1 MVTGPRQ
8 PRPPIGARFPH
19 LWAGMGAIATVGLV
33 IVGVAGL
40 IMQGERQG
48 PITGPSMPPTQSVR
62 GTSGAGQAAPPS
74 ISPSSPSSSPSSGS
88 SLANKQVILG
98 RDLLPISTE
107 SCRVPPIASG
117 AAWQVGP
124 LRVGGKPFDTAY
136 YCNLFSGGS
145 GSLDFILGKN
155 FSIFTLTAGFADNS
169 LSTTAVLKLEIIGD
183 GTTYLTQPLTIKF
196 GDASDL
202 HISVANVTRLELKVT
217 ETSPPDGG
225 PTTLP
230 ALAAPTLTRSS

>member
-98 RDLLPISTE
+98 
-107 SCRVPPIASG
+107 
-117 AAWQVGP
+117 
-124 LRVGGKPFDTAY
+124 
-136 YCNLFSGGS
+136 
-145 GSLDFILGKN
+145 KN